1 MRVLTGCF
9 ILALAG
15 AGMDMLSPVLSQ
27 KIIDHVFGPAHNL
40 GLLNILTGGMV
51 ALLLISLVVAMVQR
65 RLLAR
70 TAVALDGD
78 TLNFLSGRL
87 FRLPMAYFESRKM
100 GDIERRLDGVRE
112 LRGLVV
118 SSGLAAMTSIV
129 QLAVAML
136 IMGLYS
142 LPLLGLFVATMP
154 VYLVMMRVSSKRIRP
169 SIQGMEESFG
179 RFRSKQLDGIRGIA
193 TVKSLG
199 AEDGLRRSLVDGFK
213 ELAARSYKADYT
225 MMVYSGV
232 VTAATFLIL
241 TLFQYVG
248 AREVLAG
255 KLSIGGYVSFNALVL
270 LASGPLSTLLSVWD
284 TSQAGAV
291 LLGRL
296 ADIFENRPEQGEDH
310 SELRAVSTLEGRIT
324 LRSVG
329 FHYATAPTS
338 PILSDVS
345 IDIPAGTTVAIV
357 GRSGSGKSTL
367 VKCLA
372 GLLEITEGSIAYDN
386 VDLREL
392 RFGDLRRRI
401 GYVLQESYLFD
412 DTIGRNIAYGEEFV
426 DLDRVKWAAEVA
438 NAADFI
444 ERLPLAYDTRVGE
457 SGMKLSGGQA
467 QRVAIARALYHRPPV
482 LIFDE
487 ATSALDSESE
497 RAVKQNLGRMLEGR
511 TAFMVA
517 HRLSTIRD
525 ADMILVLEQG
535 RLAEHGTHE
544 ELMRREGLYA
554 YLVSQQLEG

>member
-1 MRVLTGCF
+1 
-9 ILALAG
+9 
-15 AGMDMLSPVLSQ
+15 
-27 KIIDHVFGPAHNL
+27 
-40 GLLNILTGGMV
+40 
-51 ALLLISLVVAMVQR
+51 
-65 RLLAR
+65 
-70 TAVALDGD
+70 
-78 TLNFLSGRL
+78 
-87 FRLPMAYFESRKM
+87 M

-118 SSGLAAMTSIV
+118 SSGLAAMTSVV
-129 QLAVAML
+129 QLAVAMV

-142 LPLLGLFVATMP
+142 PPLLLLFIATTP
-154 VYLVMMRVSSKRIRP
+154 VYLILMRVSKRRIRP
-169 SIQGMEESFG
+169 TVEGMEESFG
-179 RFRSKQLDGIRGIA
+179 RYRSKQLDGIRGIA

-199 AEDGLRRSLVDGFK
+199 AEDGLRRTLVDGFR
-213 ELAARSYKADYT
+213 ELGARSYKADYT

-232 VTAATFLIL
+232 VTVAVFLIL
-241 TLFQYVG
+241 TIFQYVG

-270 LASGPLSTLLSVWD
+270 LASGPLSTLLTVWD
-284 TSQAGAV
+284 SSQAGAV

-296 ADIFENRPEQGEDH
+296 ADIFDNRPEQGEDH
-310 SELRAVSTLEGRIT
+310 SHLRPVRTLEGHIA

-338 PILSDVS
+338 PILIDVT

-372 GLLEITEGSIAYDN
+372 GLLEITDGSIVYDN
-386 VDLREL
+386 IDLREL
-392 RFGDLRRRI
+392 RFADLRRRI
-401 GYVLQESYLFD
+401 GYVLQDSYLFD
-412 DTIGRNIAYGEEFV
+412 DTIGRNIAYGEESP
-426 DLDRVKWAAEVA
+426 DPERIKWAAEVA

-444 ERLPLAYDTRVGE
+444 ERLPLGYDTRVGE

-467 QRVAIARALYHRPPV
+467 QRLAIARALYHRPPV

-497 RAVKQNLGRMLEGR
+497 RAVKQNLARMLEGR

-525 ADMILVLEQG
+525 ADLILVMEQG

-544 ELMRREGLYA
+544 ELMRREGLYS